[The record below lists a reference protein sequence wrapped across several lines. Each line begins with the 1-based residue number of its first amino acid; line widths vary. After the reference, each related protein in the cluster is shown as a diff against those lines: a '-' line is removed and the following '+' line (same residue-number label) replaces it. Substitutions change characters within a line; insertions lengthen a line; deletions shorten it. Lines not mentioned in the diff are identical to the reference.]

1 MTDAQSYE
9 PHINDDH
16 PLLNFFPLPVESEV
30 ERKSA
35 KLYLIPSSFGESY
48 DEEFRPL
55 PSPKSELPDG
65 ERWTL
70 AFVMSALEIIAGRRS
85 IMQLAR
91 TTHRIVY
98 NRIASKIGMTREVP
112 KIRRFHRHEPI
123 EGVIEVTVTLAFRER
138 VRVLVARF
146 EGVDR
151 KWLCTEFEIL

>member
-1 MTDAQSYE
+1 MNRVVANEVD
-9 PHINDDH
+9 NDH
-16 PLLNFFPLPVESEV
+16 PLLNFFPDIVEDPKIESNG
-30 ERKSA
+30 
-35 KLYLIPSSFGESY
+35 KLYLIPTTYGESY
-48 DEEFRPL
+48 DEGFYPL
-55 PSPKSELPDG
+55 PSPKSELPDI

-70 AFVMSALEIIAGRRS
+70 AFVTSSLEIIAGRRS

-98 NRIASKIGMTREVP
+98 NRIASKIGMVREVP

-123 EGVIEVTVTLAFRER
+123 EGVIEVSVTLAFRQR

>member
-1 MTDAQSYE
+1 MNQVNVGEVD
-9 PHINDDH
+9 NGH
-16 PLLNFFPLPVESEV
+16 PLLNFLPDVAEHTNSQ
-30 ERKSA
+30 SSN
-35 KLYLIPSSFGESY
+35 KLYLIPTTYGETY
-48 DEEFRPL
+48 DEGFRPL
-55 PSPKSELPDG
+55 PSPKTELPDV

-70 AFVMSALEIIAGRRS
+70 AFVTSSLEIIAGRRS

>member
-1 MTDAQSYE
+1 MSDATNYE
-9 PHINDDH
+9 TQIQDDH
-16 PLLNFFPLPVESEV
+16 PILNFFPLPEEKEG
-30 ERKSA
+30 ERKTT
-35 KLYLIPSSFGESY
+35 KLYLVPSSFGESF
-48 DEEFRPL
+48 DEDFRPL
-55 PSPKSELPDG
+55 ASPKSELPDV

-98 NRIASKIGMTREVP
+98 TRIASKIGMTREVP

-123 EGVIEVTVTLAFRER
+123 EGVVEVTVTLAFRER